1 MTNTPMQEGRPQTM
15 NGYNFNADLLQVA
28 RLAASLNQTSLSKQL
43 GVAQNTLSRWESG
56 IREPSEDEINR
67 IADAL
72 GRPVSFFY
80 RTERPLAV
88 DAALMFHRKRAKT
101 KQSTLQTLHAKL
113 NVTRL
118 AIASLLKQ
126 LADWEVRF
134 HRMPIEDFSSAA
146 EVAKL
151 LRASWQVK
159 AGPIRNLVEMVEAA
173 GGIVIRF
180 DFGTQDIDAVG
191 WWPWDTPPLM
201 FLNSSAPADRVR
213 FSLAHE
219 LGHLIMHEVPSTTM
233 ESEADLFASEFLV
246 PQASARTELR
256 DIKPAKLWQLKQRW
270 RVSGQCLVRRA
281 SDAGTID
288 ERRYKSL
295 MCYFSKQGWRKVE
308 PYPID
313 AESSSTLTRIL
324 GAFTSDL
331 GYSHVELRELM
342 GVTDDELATLFSVVP
357 NRPRLRLITEEVR
370 RKPR

>member
-1 MTNTPMQEGRPQTM
+1 MIHTRMQAGRPQTM
-15 NGYNFNADLLQVA
+15 NGNNFNADLLQVA
-28 RLAASLNQTSLSKQL
+28 RLAASLNQTDLSQQL
-43 GVAQNTLSRWESG
+43 GVGQNTLSRWESG
-56 IREPSEDEINR
+56 LRVPSEDEIDR
-67 IADAL
+67 IAETL
-72 GRPVSFFY
+72 GRPVGFFY

-88 DAALMFHRKRAKT
+88 DAGFMFHRKRAKT

-146 EVAKL
+146 EVAQL
-151 LRASWQVK
+151 LRASWQVNK
-159 AGPIRNLVEMVEAA
+159 GPIRNLVEMVEAA
-173 GGIVIRF
+173 GAVVVSF
-180 DFGTQDIDAVG
+180 DFGTRDIDAVG

-219 LGHLIMHEVPSTTM
+219 LGHLVMHEVPSNTM
-233 ESEADLFASEFLV
+233 EPEADLFASEFLV
-246 PQASARTELR
+246 PEASAKTELR
-256 DIKPAKLWQLKQRW
+256 DITPAKLWQLKQRW

-295 MCYFSKQGWRKVE
+295 MCYFSKQGWRKAE

-313 AESSSTLTRIL
+313 TESSSTLSRIM

-331 GYSHVELRELM
+331 GYSETELRELM
-342 GVTDDELATLFSVVP
+342 GVTSDELATLFALKAP
-357 NRPRLRLITEEVR
+357 RPTLRLVTEDLK